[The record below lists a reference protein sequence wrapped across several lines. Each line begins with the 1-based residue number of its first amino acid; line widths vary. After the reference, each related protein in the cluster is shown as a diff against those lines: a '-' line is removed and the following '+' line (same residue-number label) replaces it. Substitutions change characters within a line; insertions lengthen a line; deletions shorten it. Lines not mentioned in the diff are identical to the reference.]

1 MTSPTTEGMI
11 RRPTLE
17 ERFQALHPAGR
28 FKKVR
33 DEDTGEIVG
42 SIRQLGKGW
51 EYRTPSKDGFGN
63 TKAEALD
70 AIEKATLQAR
80 ADDASWAARCAEIQS
95 LPEPLRTLRIELE
108 AAAINLE
115 CERRRIV
122 ARPDDIKLAE
132 QRLHLATMNFD
143 AAERHMAEA
152 A

>member
-1 MTSPTTEGMI
+1 MTAPTTEGMI

-17 ERFQALHPAGR
+17 ERFQALQPAGR
-28 FKKVR
+28 FKKV
-33 DEDTGEIVG
+33 VG
-42 SIRQLGKGW
+42 SIRQIGNGW
-51 EYRTPSKDGFGN
+51 EYRTPTKDGFAN
-63 TKAEALD
+63 TEADALD
-70 AIEKATLQAR
+70 AIEKATLQSR

-115 CERRRIV
+115 CERRRTV

-132 QRLHLATMNFD
+132 QRLHLATMNHD